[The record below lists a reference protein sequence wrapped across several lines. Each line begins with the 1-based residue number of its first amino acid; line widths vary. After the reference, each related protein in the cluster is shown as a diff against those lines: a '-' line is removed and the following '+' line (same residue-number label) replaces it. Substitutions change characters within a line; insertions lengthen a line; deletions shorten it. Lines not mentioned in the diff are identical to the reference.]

1 MSLARHLVLP
11 VLGLADA
18 ARRWPVA
25 SQERAQHNAMVAST
39 DAARR
44 RVERH
49 EVETYLERLEL
60 ARHHRQQPHHDP
72 RQSPRAQHF

>member
-11 VLGLADA
+11 VLGLAGA

-25 SQERAQHNAMVAST
+25 SQQRAQHNAMVAST
-39 DAARR
+39 AAARR

-49 EVETYLERLEL
+49 EVEDYLERFEV
-60 ARHHRQQPHHDP
+60 ARHRHALPHVPPHEHP
-72 RQSPRAQHF
+72 RVQHF